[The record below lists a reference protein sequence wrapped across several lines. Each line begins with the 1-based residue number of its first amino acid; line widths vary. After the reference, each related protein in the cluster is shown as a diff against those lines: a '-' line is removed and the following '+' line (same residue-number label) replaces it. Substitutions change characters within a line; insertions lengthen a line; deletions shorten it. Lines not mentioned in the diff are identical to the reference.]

1 MPRKKKEEATLPGTK
16 DALPSD
22 HQRCSMLQ
30 NKKSVCTKT
39 RSSVSFR
46 CLTVSPYAKL
56 GGGAGLRPR
65 IENLRAKVRKTETWK
80 STTLSVEA
88 LAKIRLRTGGLPG
101 RPDQGRNQTFG
112 SWPSWLPSEVTSG
125 RCGTGCTAIQDGSHP
140 SANDR
145 GRVWRIARPCG
156 KWSRGTSAV
165 APLAAGSAGR
175 RPGRG
180 PPRHHLAAMPMRDHC
195 S

>member
-1 MPRKKKEEATLPGTK
+1 MPRKQQEETTLSGTK

-22 HQRCSMLQ
+22 RQRCKMLQ
-30 NKKSVCTKT
+30 SKKSICTKT
-39 RSSVSFR
+39 REG
-46 CLTVSPYAKL
+46 VSPNARL
-56 GGGAGLRPR
+56 GDAAGLHPR
-65 IENLRAKVRKTETWK
+65 TESLRAKVRKTETWK

-101 RPDQGRNQTFG
+101 RPDQGRNQKFG